1 MTYSCL
7 VDPNQGFIFGAVA
20 SWSER
25 KSKDWQEIGWE
36 VEGPA
41 LDVGEAA
48 VVGLVDM
55 EVELAA
61 HAWIKK
67 QMMWQVLLTPQL

>member
-1 MTYSCL
+1 M
-7 VDPNQGFIFGAVA
+7 
-20 SWSER
+20 
-25 KSKDWQEIGWE
+25 
-36 VEGPA
+36 EGPA

-67 QMMWQVLLTPQL
+67 QMI